1 MSITESKA
9 KTAKKASSK
18 AKEKAV
24 SKELVTLLEST
35 PVALVPFSQLVDTE
49 LNTRI
54 VPHTD
59 KEIRGLVNSIKGVGI
74 LQNLI
79 VIALPDGL
87 LGVVGGGGRK
97 KATALLVAEGL
108 IDADQPFVPVKV
120 VPRELAVAA
129 SMTENGQ
136 RKSMH
141 PAEQI
146 IGFRTLSEE
155 GNTPTQI
162 GGLLGYGARH
172 VQRMLKLAGLAPAIL
187 DSLARD
193 DLSTEHCH
201 VLALEDSHERQ
212 LQVLEMATERS
223 YNGKPQLN
231 DIRNLITASEVRI
244 ADSRKFAFVGASAFA
259 DGQIRRD
266 LFSEDNDGYVDRVL
280 LETHV
285 TNKLEMIAHA
295 LQDCEGWAWCLH
307 RESAVSHWGVDAQ
320 QYVFL
325 PEPTPLFTDAE
336 RARTEAL
343 TAALEQTET
352 HDDEYDIQ
360 QQIEDLDAAVVI
372 RSWTAEQKAQ
382 AGVVV
387 SFERGEVCIQRG
399 VMVRQHDD
407 AQTEAENTV
416 TTYEQPPEPADEI
429 SLPLLTKM
437 SAERT
442 LAVQATLMQ
451 QREKAVALLTWTLCL
466 NVFSSCTYS
475 KPAKISLTCEHYS
488 LTTNAP
494 EGKNGQAY
502 TAMMQEKD
510 RLSALLPEGWARDFT
525 TFFTLNGEM
534 LLSLLGFCVAC
545 SIDGTQ
551 TREYGRTS
559 KSPLD
564 KLEVALGFHL
574 RDWWQPG
581 SDNFFSH
588 MKKPQIVAALNEAGL
603 TGAASDAEKMKKGD
617 AADLAETMMAR
628 TRWVPVWMKAPDA
641 TERPDPAS
649 DTDNP
654 TAHAA

>member
-172 VQRMLKLAGLAPAIL
+172 VQRMLKLAGLAPSIL

-525 TFFTLNGEM
+525 TFFTLNGET

-581 SDNFFSH
+581 SDNLFSH

>member
-172 VQRMLKLAGLAPAIL
+172 VQRMLKLAGLAPTIL

-231 DIRNLITASEVRI
+231 DIRNLITASDVRI

-387 SFERGEVCIQRG
+387 SFERGEVCIHRG

-510 RLSALLPEGWARDFT
+510 RLSVLLPEGWARDFT

-628 TRWVPVWMKAPDA
+628 TRWLPVWMKAPDA
-641 TERPDPAS
+641 TERSDPAL

>member
-1 MSITESKA
+1 MSVTESKA
-9 KTAKKASSK
+9 KPAKKA
-18 AKEKAV
+18 
-24 SKELVTLLEST
+24 T
-35 PVALVPFSQLVDTE
+35 
-49 LNTRI
+49 
-54 VPHTD
+54 
-59 KEIRGLVNSIKGVGI
+59 
-74 LQNLI
+74 
-79 VIALPDGL
+79 
-87 LGVVGGGGRK
+87 RK
-97 KATALLVAEGL
+97 KATSVVSAELVSALESAEVRHASYSRLFIGELNSRLIPHTPEEIQGYADSILAVGLLQNLVVVECEDGRLEVVCGGGRTKAIGLLVEAG
-108 IDADQPFVPVKV
+108 KV
-120 VPRELAVAA
+120 DPDKDWILYKAVPRHLARAA
-129 SMTENGQ
+129 SMTENGK
-136 RKSMH
+136 RKNMH

-146 IGFRTLSEE
+146 VGFRGMSAD
-155 GNTPTQI
+155 GNTPAQI
-162 GGLLGYGARH
+162 GDLLGYGARH

-628 TRWVPVWMKAPDA
+628 IRWVPVWMKAPDA

>member
-1 MSITESKA
+1 M
-9 KTAKKASSK
+9 
-18 AKEKAV
+18 
-24 SKELVTLLEST
+24 
-35 PVALVPFSQLVDTE
+35 
-49 LNTRI
+49 
-54 VPHTD
+54 
-59 KEIRGLVNSIKGVGI
+59 
-74 LQNLI
+74 
-79 VIALPDGL
+79 
-87 LGVVGGGGRK
+87 
-97 KATALLVAEGL
+97 
-108 IDADQPFVPVKV
+108 
-120 VPRELAVAA
+120 
-129 SMTENGQ
+129 
-136 RKSMH
+136 
-141 PAEQI
+141 
-146 IGFRTLSEE
+146 
-155 GNTPTQI
+155 
-162 GGLLGYGARH
+162 
-172 VQRMLKLAGLAPAIL
+172 
-187 DSLARD
+187 
-193 DLSTEHCH
+193 
-201 VLALEDSHERQ
+201 
-212 LQVLEMATERS
+212 
-223 YNGKPQLN
+223 
-231 DIRNLITASEVRI
+231 
-244 ADSRKFAFVGASAFA
+244 
-259 DGQIRRD
+259 
-266 LFSEDNDGYVDRVL
+266 
-280 LETHV
+280 
-285 TNKLEMIAHA
+285 
-295 LQDCEGWAWCLH
+295 GWAWCLH
-307 RESAVSHWGVDAQ
+307 RESAVSHWGVDTQ

-325 PEPTPLFTDAE
+325 PEPTPLFTDEE
-336 RARTEAL
+336 RARTETL
-343 TAALEQTET
+343 MAALKQTET
-352 HDDEYDIQ
+352 HDDEYNIQ

-372 RSWTAEQKAQ
+372 RSWTPEQKAQ

-407 AQTEAENTV
+407 AQTEAETTV

-442 LAVQATLMQ
+442 LAVQAALMQ
-451 QREKAVALLTWTLCL
+451 QREKAVSLLTWTLCL
-466 NVFSSCTYS
+466 NVFSSCAYS

-488 LTTNAP
+488 LTANAP
-494 EGKNGQAY
+494 EGKSGPAY
-502 TAMMQEKD
+502 TALMQEKD

-525 TFFTLNGEM
+525 TFFTLNGET

-564 KLEVALGFHL
+564 KLEMALGFDL

-617 AADLAETMMAR
+617 AAELAETMMAR